1 MVYSERQRERERCL
15 GKVGRMET
23 VRSSICQKT
32 LQTEKGA
39 TALAKATALAIELD
53 QEEQKYHE

>member
-1 MVYSERQRERERCL
+1 MVYSERERERCL

-32 LQTEKGA
+32 SQTEKGA
-39 TALAKATALAIELD
+39 TALARATALAIELD
-53 QEEQKYHE
+53 QEEQIYHE